1 MVLAVYA
8 VIALFLLYV
17 LYLHISTFFNRR
29 RYLHIPS
36 VPVPLSWKWYI
47 GHIPVMQQKGKD
59 MGLVGESFSFV
70 RVVDQIR
77 KDLETNSCVIFFP
90 NAGVIFTISIPI
102 ISRVFSDH
110 KTFLKVSAKNSRLT
124 YVNGVRV
131 FGPNGMLTEPGTE
144 VWYHKRKMMDPAF
157 QKKFL
162 RSLMTDMTHSANQL
176 CRYLETKK
184 SEETQDIYNVMNR
197 VALEVVCT
205 CGFSLKEDFIS
216 LETSAL
222 NLAAE
227 TILNVMSMTFS
238 SRNRFSFLL
247 PWKFRKEK
255 ASLKESSELL
265 RGTMRKLLAERIE
278 KNSKFPEDM
287 SNDILDHI
295 IRG

>member
-1 MVLAVYA
+1 
-8 VIALFLLYV
+8 
-17 LYLHISTFFNRR
+17 
-29 RYLHIPS
+29 
-36 VPVPLSWKWYI
+36 
-47 GHIPVMQQKGKD
+47 
-59 MGLVGESFSFV
+59 MGLEGVSFSFV
-70 RVVDQIR
+70 QVVDQIR
-77 KDLETNSCVIFFP
+77 KDLETDSCVIFFP
-90 NAGVIFTISIPI
+90 NAGVIFTVSIPI

-110 KTFLKVSAKNSRLT
+110 KTFMKTSTKNSRMT

-131 FGPNGMLTEPGTE
+131 FGHNGLLTEPGTE

-162 RSLMTDMTHSANQL
+162 KSLMADMTHSANQL

-184 SEETQDIYNVMNR
+184 SDKTLDIYNVMNR

-222 NLAAE
+222 NQAAE

-238 SRNRFSFLL
+238 SRNRFSFML

-255 ASLKESSELL
+255 SSLRESSELL

-278 KNSKFPEDM
+278 KNAKFPDDI

-295 IRG
+295 IRGQLYFDRIY